1 MQQNFL
7 NNLPPEIK
15 NTATQLYDTILERSL
30 MRAYKN
36 LDNDKKTM
44 MAKIFNSDN
53 EEEKNNFLHDYLG
66 NLQDIMMEE
75 TKKIVTEI
83 KENKNITETQ
93 KK

>member
-1 MQQNFL
+1 MQQRFL
-7 NNLPPEIK
+7 NNLPPEMK
-15 NTATQLYDTILERSL
+15 STVSQLYDTILERSL

-36 LDNDKKTM
+36 LDSEKKAM

-66 NLQDIMMEE
+66 NLQNIMMEE

-83 KENKNITETQ
+83 KQTTR
-93 KK
+93 

>member
-7 NNLPPEIK
+7 NNFPPKIK
-15 NTATQLYDTILERSL
+15 NTVSQLYDTILERSL

-36 LDNDKKTM
+36 LDDDKKVM

-53 EEEKNNFLHDYLG
+53 EEEKNNFLHNYLG

-83 KENKNITETQ
+83 KQTTR
-93 KK
+93 

>member
-15 NTATQLYDTILERSL
+15 NTATQLYDTIFERSL
-30 MRAYKN
+30 IEAYKN
-36 LDNDKKTM
+36 LDNEKKAM

-75 TKKIVTEI
+75 TKKII
-83 KENKNITETQ
+83 KEIRKQPTN
-93 KK
+93 

>member
-15 NTATQLYDTILERSL
+15 DTGTQLYDTILERSL
-30 MRAYKN
+30 MQAYED
-36 LDNDKKTM
+36 LDDEKKAM
-44 MAKIFNSDN
+44 MTKIFDSDN

-75 TKKIVTEI
+75 TKKIVIEI

-93 KK
+93 

>member
-7 NNLPPEIK
+7 NNLPPEMK
-15 NTATQLYDTILERSL
+15 STVSQLYDTILERSL

-36 LDNDKKTM
+36 LDNEKKAM

-53 EEEKNNFLHDYLG
+53 EKEKDNFLHDYLG

-83 KENKNITETQ
+83 KEQSAN
-93 KK
+93 